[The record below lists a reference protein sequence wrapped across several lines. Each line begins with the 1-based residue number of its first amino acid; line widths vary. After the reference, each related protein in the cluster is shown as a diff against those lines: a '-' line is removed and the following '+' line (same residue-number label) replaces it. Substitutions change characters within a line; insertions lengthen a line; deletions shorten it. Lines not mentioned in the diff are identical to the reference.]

1 MSARDQIP
9 LELGFAPAHNHDDF
23 FVTDCNRAAHRA
35 ITDWTDWPDGRLA
48 LTGPAGAG
56 KTHLTAIWAA
66 QTCGVTL
73 PAIDLTEKAL
83 QSLMLERA
91 VAIEDVD
98 CLAGLPTSAR
108 KQCETLLFH
117 LFNFAGAE
125 GASLLLTGRL
135 APAHWLLRTPDLASR
150 CAAMAHIA
158 ILPPD
163 DELLASVLIKLFNDR
178 RLEVSADVIQY
189 VLVRMERS
197 FDAAERI
204 VTDLDRLALAKRR
217 RITRQLAGE
226 VFDAYDAAQDPDRA
240 GADDMAKDQG
250 D

>member
-1 MSARDQIP
+1 MSAKDQIP

-35 ITDWTDWPDGRLA
+35 VTDWTEWPDGRLA
-48 LTGPAGAG
+48 LSGPAGAG

-66 QTCGVTL
+66 RTCCVTL

-98 CLAGLPTSAR
+98 CLAGLPSSAR
-108 KQCETLLFH
+108 QQCETLLFH

-163 DELLASVLIKLFNDR
+163 DEVLASVLVKLFADR
-178 RLEVSADVIQY
+178 RLDVSADVIQY
-189 VLVRMERS
+189 LLVRMERS

-204 VTDLDRLALAKRR
+204 VCDLDRLALARRR

-226 VFDAYDAAQDPDRA
+226 VFDAYDTVPVGSVRSERDP
-240 GADDMAKDQG
+240 ADLQG
-250 D
+250 E

>member
-1 MSARDQIP
+1 MTAKDQIP
-9 LELGFAPAHNHDDF
+9 LELGFAPTHNHDDF
-23 FVTDCNRAAHRA
+23 FVTDCNRAAFRA

-48 LTGPAGAG
+48 LTGPAGSG

-66 QTCGVTL
+66 KTCGVTL

-83 QSLMLERA
+83 QSLLLERA

-108 KQCETLLFH
+108 RQCETLLFH

-125 GASLLLTGRL
+125 GMSLLLTGRL
-135 APAHWLLRTPDLASR
+135 GPAHWLIQTPDLASR

-163 DELLASVLIKLFNDR
+163 DEVLASVLIKQFSDR
-178 RLEVSADVIQY
+178 RLDVPAEVIQY
-189 VLVRMERS
+189 LLVRMERS

-204 VTDLDRLALAKRR
+204 VEDLDRLALARRR

-226 VFDAYDAAQDPDRA
+226 VFDAYAEGSDQAPAH
-240 GADDMAKDQG
+240 GDMVERQG